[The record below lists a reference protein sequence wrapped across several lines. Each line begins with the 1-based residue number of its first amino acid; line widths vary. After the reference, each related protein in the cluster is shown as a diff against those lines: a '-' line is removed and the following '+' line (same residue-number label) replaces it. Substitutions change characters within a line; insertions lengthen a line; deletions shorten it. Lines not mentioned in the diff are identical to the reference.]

1 MYGWLRGLIGLL
13 LALTIIIPSAGL
25 MFVWWDGSQL
35 LTQKPALV
43 WMAPRPAGGGTPLT
57 PLEAVAANAVFGKTW
72 NLTGT
77 PCRSFARFWI
87 NYTGKPD
94 KDGLAVSQVVARD
107 IATRLSP
114 GLALRAQLQQ
124 LSMACQLEQQFDDAA
139 LLRIWLRRAYYG
151 KNLTGSQA
159 AADALFHKAPGLLN
173 PDEAAKLVALIYW
186 PDGWDHQADWDKHA
200 KLITSRIR

>member
-1 MYGWLRGLIGLL
+1 MFGWLRGLIGLI
-13 LALTIIIPSAGL
+13 LALAIILPSAGL

-35 LTQKPALV
+35 LAQKPAQA
-43 WMAPRPAGGGTPLT
+43 WMAPKPAGGAMPLT

-72 NLTGT
+72 NITGT
-77 PCRSFARFWI
+77 PCRTFARFWI

-94 KDGLAVSQVVARD
+94 KNGLAVSQVVARD

-124 LSMACQLEQQFDDAA
+124 LAMACQLEQQFDDTA

-151 KNLTGSQA
+151 KNLTGSEA
-159 AADALFHKAPGLLN
+159 AAEALFHKTPGLLN
-173 PDEAAKLVALIYW
+173 PDEAAMLVALIYW
-186 PDGWDHQADWDKHA
+186 PDGWDHQADWDKRA
-200 KLITSRIR
+200 KLITSRTR